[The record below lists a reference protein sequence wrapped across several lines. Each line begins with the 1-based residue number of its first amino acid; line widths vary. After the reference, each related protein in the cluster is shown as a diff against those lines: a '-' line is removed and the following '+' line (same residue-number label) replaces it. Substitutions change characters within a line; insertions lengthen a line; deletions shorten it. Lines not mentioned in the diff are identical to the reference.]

1 LRIEFTMSK
10 NRRLELIER
19 IQEKRKSHVIT
30 CVLSDRPNA
39 EGSISP
45 DVVREMYRLLSE
57 LKPFGGKPLDLF
69 LFAHRGDT
77 TVPWQMVGMI
87 REMFDLFNVIVPH
100 KAHGAATM
108 IALGADT
115 IIMGERGELSPI
127 EVLVPEGFL
136 SGERGLEDKGAS
148 VEDAKALMS
157 LMESFGRVREKQR
170 IDAFL
175 RTMASVNP
183 LLLGSMQRRVEQ
195 TKTDCLR
202 LLERRRRRFSKG
214 RNRKIISHLF
224 SDFGSS
230 YRIITR
236 SEAEKSIGLK
246 QVRSEAELEPVFQ
259 ELLALYE
266 QELLTGEP
274 FDPESAL
281 EHSDHDAKVFT
292 NRKLVYMESAKGT
305 RVFLEDLKVQKMR
318 ESPQNIRLDP
328 QIILPSLNIGT
339 ELKEED
345 LWSFVEGW
353 LQSHLPALIDE
364 ALGRFKR
371 SLFVSGYQ
379 RTPMNQ
385 RWVDE

>member
-1 LRIEFTMSK
+1 LIMLK

-30 CVLSDRPNA
+30 YVVGDRPHA

-45 DVVREMYRLLSE
+45 DAVGEMYRLLSE
-57 LKPFGGKPLDLF
+57 LKPLGGKPLDLF

-87 REMFDLFNVIVPH
+87 REMFDLFNVMVPH

-127 EVLVPEGFL
+127 EVLIPGGYL
-136 SGERGLEDKGAS
+136 SGEPGLEDRGAR

-175 RTMASVNP
+175 RTMDSINP

-202 LLERRRRRFSKG
+202 VLERRRKRFSKG

-236 SEAEKSIGLK
+236 SEAKKSIGLK
-246 QVRSEAELEPVFQ
+246 QVRSEEVLEPVFV
-259 ELLALYE
+259 ELLTLYE
-266 QELLTGEP
+266 QELLTREP
-274 FDPESAL
+274 FDPESAM
-281 EHSDHDAKVFT
+281 ENSDQEERVFSD
-292 NRKLVYMESAKGT
+292 RKLAYMESAKRT
-305 RVFLEDLKVQKMR
+305 RVFLEDLKVQKTR
-318 ESPQNIRLDP
+318 TFPQSIQLDP
-328 QIILPSLNIGT
+328 RIILPSLRIEA

-345 LWSFVEGW
+345 LWSFIEGW

-364 ALGRFKR
+364 ALVRFQR
-371 SLFVSGYQ
+371 GLPVSGYQ
-379 RTPMNQ
+379 RTPMNR